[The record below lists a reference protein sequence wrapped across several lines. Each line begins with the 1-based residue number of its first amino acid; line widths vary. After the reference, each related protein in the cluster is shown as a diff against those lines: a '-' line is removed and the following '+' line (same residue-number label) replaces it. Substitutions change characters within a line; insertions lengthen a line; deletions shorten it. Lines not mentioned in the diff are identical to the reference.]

1 MYPGLFHFD
10 NVFVEEFAICKLTP
24 TTPRQTRQTDGGN
37 LQSYPTRSTRQ
48 PPHATSQVC
57 IRSYRKYIR
66 ISSNKYIDEQHADKY
81 VHMYTEYMILSC
93 SDMSYT
99 MDLYGSLLSL
109 QLTITFRSCARRCSS
124 ATDLKALGLWSS
136 GSLQA
141 CAALVMGAARTQGS
155 QGALVSVQRNEKYMD
170 IYIYICIYICIY
182 IYVCMYIYIWINIC
196 EIYWHVMEYREL
208 SISINDSSHDM
219 HDSMPAIPS
228 PPFPCFLNTFFHF
241 ILLPAIAFYC
251 PSVLTLPHFLVLC
264 NPCQQPS
271 ACKLVWY
278 QLQRSMA
285 ISGT

>member
-1 MYPGLFHFD
+1 MNSMRINICTCTQNIWFYLA
-10 NVFVEEFAICKLTP
+10 AICHIQWIYIWISFEP
-24 TTPRQTRQTDGGN
+24 TTYHNVSFVCQALQLRDGSESIGAVEQW
-37 LQSYPTRSTRQ
+37 LVAGVRSACDGSCENSRLTGGIGLG
-48 PPHATSQVC
+48 ATKREIYGYIYMYIYMCVC
-57 IRSYRKYIR
+57 I
-66 ISSNKYIDEQHADKY
+66 
-81 VHMYTEYMILSC
+81 
-93 SDMSYT
+93 
-99 MDLYGSLLSL
+99 
-109 QLTITFRSCARRCSS
+109 
-124 ATDLKALGLWSS
+124 
-136 GSLQA
+136 
-141 CAALVMGAARTQGS
+141 
-155 QGALVSVQRNEKYMD
+155 
-170 IYIYICIYICIY
+170 
-182 IYVCMYIYIWINIC
+182 CMYIYIWINIC

>member
-1 MYPGLFHFD
+1 MNSMRINMCTCTQNIWFYLA
-10 NVFVEEFAICKLTP
+10 AICHIQWIYIWISFEP
-24 TTPRQTRQTDGGN
+24 TT
-37 LQSYPTRSTRQ
+37 Y
-48 PPHATSQVC
+48 
-57 IRSYRKYIR
+57 
-66 ISSNKYIDEQHADKY
+66 
-81 VHMYTEYMILSC
+81 
-93 SDMSYT
+93 
-99 MDLYGSLLSL
+99 
-109 QLTITFRSCARRCSS
+109 ITFRSCARRCSS

-155 QGALVSVQRNEKYMD
+155 QGHWSRCNETRNIW
-170 IYIYICIYICIY
+170 IYIYIYMYIYVYIYICVCI
-182 IYVCMYIYIWINIC
+182 CMYIYIWINIC

>member
-109 QLTITFRSCARRCSS
+109 QLTITFRRIWKHWGCGAVARCRR
-124 ATDLKALGLWSS
+124 AQRLWWELRELKAHRGYWS
-136 GSLQA
+136 QQ
-141 CAALVMGAARTQGS
+141 CNET
-155 QGALVSVQRNEKYMD
+155 RN
-170 IYIYICIYICIY
+170 IWIYICIY
-182 IYVCMYIYIWINIC
+182 IYVCIYIWINIC